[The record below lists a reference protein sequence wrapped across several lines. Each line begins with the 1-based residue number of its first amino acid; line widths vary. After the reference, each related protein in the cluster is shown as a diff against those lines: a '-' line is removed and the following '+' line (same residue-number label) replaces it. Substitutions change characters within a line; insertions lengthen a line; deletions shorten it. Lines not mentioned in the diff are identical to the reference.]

1 MEEFL
6 EGLKTFDP
14 GVPDPSEFI
23 CVFSPHNKG
32 IKLTEDVKERI
43 SIGRKGIP
51 SYRPGYSHSKETRGK
66 IRETNMGRKH
76 TKETCKK
83 MSKSRMGHL
92 TSKETRKKIADSLC
106 KNTYLLKHISGKE
119 VVVNNFTQFCRDN
132 NLHRSRMMDRI
143 TGKVKKLYKGWTG
156 QVMKSVL

>member
-1 MEEFL
+1 MKEFL

-23 CVFSPHNKG
+23 CVFPPHNKG

-51 SYRPGYSHSKETRGK
+51 SYRPGYSHSKETREK
-66 IRETNMGRKH
+66 IRETNVGKKH

-83 MSKSRMGHL
+83 MSKSRIGHL
-92 TSKETRKKIADSLC
+92 TSKETRKKIANALC
-106 KNTYLLKHISGKE
+106 KDTYLLKHISGKE
-119 VVVNNFTQFCRDN
+119 VVVNNFTQFCKDN
-132 NLHRSRMMDRI
+132 NLHYSRMMDRI
-143 TGKVKKLYKGWTG
+143 TGKVKKPYKGWTG